1 MEYTFFNQALLE
13 RFTRLAAGMGIA
25 TQVRGDTMEGSVVE
39 LSDDIGDELLSRLE
53 AEYEVLMDEQMV
65 LAESEEGWVT
75 HQAMG
80 VNIKRA
86 DGSSTSIRLHGDVAR
101 QLAAHFSPEEIQELV
116 QAIAQSIDNPINGPI
131 CKRA

>member
-1 MEYTFFNQALLE
+1 MEYTFFNESLCD
-13 RFTRLAAGMGIA
+13 RFVQLAAGMGIA
-25 TQVRGDTMEGSVVE
+25 SQVRGDTMEGSVVE
-39 LSDDIGDELLSRLE
+39 LSDDIGDELLSTLE
-53 AEYEVLMDEQMV
+53 TEYESLMDEQMV

-80 VNIKRA
+80 INIKRA
-86 DGSSTSIRLHGDVAR
+86 DGSSSSIRLQGDVAR

-116 QAIAQSIDNPINGPI
+116 QAIAQSIDSPIDGPI